1 MRDAPGCA
9 SIHPAVTEPNAGI
22 PAFSEKSFY
31 LQEFRGRTLAI
42 AVQASD
48 LRTPAPL
55 AAVVGEL
62 VSHGAR
68 VCVLSTERAHLDA
81 LLQGRV
87 ISAVTPRLEGA
98 AWRELRRSGA
108 VGLLVGGSLAF
119 APACRDVALRLGVGK
134 LVWLDRDGGV
144 VGPGGAR
151 LSFVHLE
158 ELRQLLA
165 TEGAKA
171 RRVTLLGEVE
181 RMLAGGIPA
190 VNVCTLEGLADELF
204 SYAGSGTLFTRERY
218 MHVRR
223 LGIDD
228 FDAAADLMRRGVEEG
243 YLASRSDEEID
254 QVLASGFGA
263 FVEGTHL
270 AGIGALLVDEGS
282 RMAEIA
288 SLYTLTRF
296 LGEGVGGH
304 LVAHAVE
311 RGEALGLVA
320 VFGCTTSERVAAFFL
335 RQGFREAP
343 QEDVPASKWRGYD
356 SARRAH
362 VRCFR
367 RELSS

>member
-1 MRDAPGCA
+1 VSTSALAM
-9 SIHPAVTEPNAGI
+9 TEPSATI

-55 AAVVGEL
+55 AAVVAEL
-62 VSHGAR
+62 VAHGAR
-68 VCVLSTERAHLDA
+68 VCVLSTERAHLEA
-81 LLQGRV
+81 LLEGRV
-87 ISAVTPRLEGA
+87 ISAATPRLEGA
-98 AWRELRRSGA
+98 AWRELRRAGS
-108 VGLLVGGSLAF
+108 VGLLIGGSLAF
-119 APACRDVALRLGVGK
+119 APACRDLALRLGVGK
-134 LVWLDRDGGV
+134 LVWLDRDGGL
-144 VGPGGAR
+144 VGVGGAR

-158 ELRQLLA
+158 ELQQYLA

-171 RRVTLLGEVE
+171 RRLALLREVE

-190 VNVCTLEGLADELF
+190 VNVCSLEGLADELF

-218 MHVRR
+218 MSVRR

-228 FDAAADLMRRGVEEG
+228 FDAAADLLRRGVEEG
-243 YLASRSDEEID
+243 YLAPRSDEEID

-270 AGIGALLVDEGS
+270 AGIGALLVDDGAH
-282 RMAEIA
+282 MAEIA

-304 LVAHAVE
+304 LVAYAVE
-311 RGEALGLVA
+311 RAEALGIKA
-320 VFGCTTSERVAAFFL
+320 VFACTTAERAAAFFL
-335 RQGFREAP
+335 RLGFREAAS
-343 QEDVPASKWRGYD
+343 EDIPPSKWKGYAA
-356 SARRAH
+356 ARRAR

-367 RELSS
+367 LEIAASPV